1 MVFLRCSQNFICQVA
16 EDLGLC
22 HHQAADLIAQNQQGV
37 SGRDAKEPA
46 GLLRDDDLSPV
57 AHFGSAKDPVFGHAQ
72 HVFASRHGATSL
84 KSYFSHKCES

>member
-1 MVFLRCSQNFICQVA
+1 MVTISMVFLRCSQNFICQVA

-57 AHFGSAKDPVFGHAQ
+57 AHFGSAKDPVLDMPSMCLPPGME
-72 HVFASRHGATSL
+72 L
-84 KSYFSHKCES
+84 PP